1 MSKGIKKFEKSV
13 FIVMLYTRMNEELSE
28 ADSMRMYEAYSRFI
42 DRIQRLSKQENQSKL
57 DSLHTLARIR
67 ERIARLLERCD
78 NKHSVQYSLLKS
90 ALALIGFEKKMIY
103 LQLKYPGIRD
113 VQSPH
118 HRSALKIS
126 KKYTNSDLMEIIAS
140 LSAVE
145 FFCLYD
151 DSPASFMQII
161 REFES
166 LCNTRIKN
174 PDNCR
179 WAMLNRKNK
188 LTHFLDTL
196 RNTLVELSRK

>member
-1 MSKGIKKFEKSV
+1 MSKNIKKFEKSV

-28 ADSMRMYEAYSRFI
+28 TDSIRMYEAYSRFI

-103 LQLKYPGIRD
+103 LQLKYPGIRE
-113 VQSPH
+113 VQS
-118 HRSALKIS
+118 HRRSELKIS
-126 KKYTNSDLMEIIAS
+126 KKYTNSDLMEVIAS
-140 LSAVE
+140 LASIE
-145 FFCLYD
+145 FFCLCD
-151 DSPASFMQII
+151 DSPASFMQIT
-161 REFES
+161 REFET

-179 WAMLNRKNK
+179 WAVLNRKNR

>member
-1 MSKGIKKFEKSV
+1 MSKNIKKFEKSV

-28 ADSMRMYEAYSRFI
+28 TDSIRMYEAYSRFI

-103 LQLKYPGIRD
+103 LQLKYPGIRE
-113 VQSPH
+113 VQS
-118 HRSALKIS
+118 HRRSELKIS
-126 KKYTNSDLMEIIAS
+126 KKYTNSDLMEVIAS
-140 LSAVE
+140 LASIG
-145 FFCLYD
+145 FFCLCD
-151 DSPASFMQII
+151 DSPASFMQIT
-161 REFES
+161 REFET

-179 WAMLNRKNK
+179 WAVLNRKNR